1 VWCNVLSTTPQKS
14 KKDFNGFIA
23 KIKEAVDFVQDMQG
37 TILCISHIDAD
48 GLTSAG
54 IIGKAL
60 HRAQKDYHIRC
71 IRQLELPIISEIARM
86 QKVDNIIFTDLG
98 SGQLDGINKYL
109 GNRKIVILDHHP
121 AITKPANGSI
131 IHINPF
137 DFNYDGTDEISGAGM
152 TYFFAKH
159 LDERNVDSAPI
170 AVVGALADRQDKGK
184 KKALKGLNKK
194 IVQDGIKA
202 GLLEERLDIRLFGRE
217 TRPIYQALE
226 YTTDPFLPGLT
237 GDGDMCIRFMRDTK
251 IPQQKGDEWRSLQD
265 LSNEE
270 RRMLVEALIT
280 YGLQNGMTVEESQ
293 SILGMVYILT
303 KEHKGTLLRDA
314 REFGSLL
321 NSCGRLHAT
330 GIAIGICM
338 GERKFLLQEAENI
351 MAEYRRKISKFIE
364 IINQDSE
371 HLREYP
377 YLLVF
382 DGRDLIDDSMI
393 GTVTS
398 IAISTKKFI
407 SKNKP
412 LVGFAKSE
420 DGTIKVSSR
429 GTVQLI
435 EQGLNLGIALREAV
449 EKLGTRAEGGGH
461 NIAAGARIPQG
472 TEALLIENLNKALEK
487 QLGPKKEAEVEPPV
501 KGKEPVK
508 TTSSGSSK
516 KATTKSTTKKVTTKT
531 KTATTKTKKTSTKKK

>member
-1 VWCNVLSTTPQKS
+1 LSTNAPKP
-14 KKDFNGFIA
+14 KKDYNAFIA
-23 KIKEAVDFVQDMQG
+23 KIKEAVDFVQDMKG
-37 TILCISHIDAD
+37 TVLCISHIDAD

-54 IIGKAL
+54 IIGKAM
-60 HRAQKDYHIRC
+60 HRAQKIYHIRC
-71 IRQLELPIISEIARM
+71 IRQLELPIISEISRM
-86 QKVDNIIFTDLG
+86 HKVNNIIFTDLG
-98 SGQLDGINKYL
+98 SGQLAGINKYL
-109 GNRKIVILDHHP
+109 ANRKILILDHHP
-121 AITKPANGSI
+121 AITEPAHESI

-137 DFNYDGTDEISGAGM
+137 DYNYNGTDEISGAGM

-159 LDERNVDSAPI
+159 LDERNIDSAPI

-237 GDGDMCIRFMRDTK
+237 GDGDMCLRFMRDTK

-265 LSNEE
+265 LSSEE
-270 RRMLVEALIT
+270 RRTLVEALIT
-280 YGLQNGMTVEESQ
+280 YGLQNGMSAEESQ
-293 SILGMVYILT
+293 SILGMVYVLT
-303 KEHKGTLLRDA
+303 KEQKGTLLRDA

-351 MAEYRRKISKFIE
+351 MSEYRRKISKFIE
-364 IINQDSE
+364 IINTDSE
-371 HLREYP
+371 HLKEYP
-377 YLLVF
+377 NLLVF
-382 DGRDLIDDSMI
+382 DGQDLIDDSMI

-407 SKNKP
+407 NKKKP
-412 LVGFAKSE
+412 LVGFAKSD

-429 GTVQLI
+429 GTTQLV
-435 EQGLNLGIALREAV
+435 EKGLNLGLALREAV
-449 EKLGTRAEGGGH
+449 EKLGTKAEGGGH

-472 TEALLIENLNKALEK
+472 TEALLIENLNEALEK
-487 QLGPKKEAEVEPPV
+487 QIGEKKPEVKQTTLIPKKD
-501 KGKEPVK
+501 KS
-508 TTSSGSSK
+508 TGSSSSSK
-516 KATTKSTTKKVTTKT
+516 HSKSTTKSS
-531 KTATTKTKKTSTKKK
+531 TKTKKTNSSKKK